1 MAKRIKRVEIN
12 GRRFGFTYG
21 ATLLGFKEYR
31 INKCAGCFH
40 PTNRHGLIDKG
51 KCYFPDCTC
60 LEFEQAPLISF
71 AVERPKIINHRVVKE
86 IIMKQITLEK
96 TP

>member
-21 ATLLGFKEYR
+21 ATLLGFKEYAT
-31 INKCAGCFH
+31 NKCGECGHSRSHH
-40 PTNRHGLIDKG
+40 PESRS
-51 KCYFPDCTC
+51 KCYSPDCLC
-60 LEFEQAPLISF
+60 LEFKQAPLISF

-86 IIMKQITLEK
+86 IIAKQITLEK